1 MLVHVFDTAIES
13 DNLGDHFIMAAVWDV
28 LRPLFADGSFVC
40 TPSHRRAS
48 LAETW
53 AGRKAAL
60 SIVGGTNILK
70 SHMLVRGNWRIT
82 PLDYLA
88 WRNVVLL
95 GVGWQQYGGEPD
107 APTRLF
113 FRSVLSR
120 TMLQSVR
127 DQHTY
132 AKLRPYVPTAI
143 YTACPTMWML
153 DDERC
158 RRVPVRKAQHAIFAV
173 TYYRPAPEQD
183 RQVFAL
189 LKRRYEKV
197 FFWPQQSRDLPYA
210 REIGL
215 EGFIPIAPDVAE
227 YDRLLDEED
236 VDFVGARLHGGI
248 RALQRGRR
256 ALILPV
262 DNRATEISKSTD
274 LPVASRNEVAAIER
288 WIADPQPTRIVLP
301 WSAIE
306 QWKAQFAPATA
317 AYCQA
322 PISTQGTG
330 AKAEWGAAFR
340 LPPEP

>member
-13 DNLGDHFIMAAVWDV
+13 DNLGDHFIMDAVWDV
-28 LRPLFADGSFVC
+28 LRPVFADASFLC

-48 LAETW
+48 LAEMW
-53 AGRKAAL
+53 AARKASL

-82 PLDYLA
+82 PVDYLA

-107 APTRLF
+107 ALTRLF

-127 DQHTY
+127 DLHTY

-153 DDERC
+153 DEKGC
-158 RRVPVRKAQHAIFAV
+158 RRVPVRKARHAIFAV

-183 RQVFAL
+183 RKVFEL
-189 LKRRYEKV
+189 LKQHYEKV

-210 REIGL
+210 REIGI
-215 EGFIPIAPDVAE
+215 EGFIPIEPDVAA
-227 YDRLLDEED
+227 YDRVLDVED
-236 VDFVGARLHGGI
+236 VDFIGARLHGGI

-262 DNRATEISKSTD
+262 DNRATEISKSTA
-274 LPVASRNEVAAIER
+274 LPVASRDELGAIEH
-288 WIADPQPTRIVLP
+288 WIANPQPTRIVLP
-301 WSAIE
+301 WDAIE
-306 QWKAQFAPATA
+306 RWKAQFTPAESQHLPRRAADPRATA
-317 AYCQA
+317 R
-322 PISTQGTG
+322 T
-330 AKAEWGAAFR
+330 
-340 LPPEP
+340 